1 MANRLRNLS
10 ELAANAAATAAGPHL
25 GPQVGIMLRAFLA
38 SPQRTKIFL
47 LAAGLVAVVGATAF
61 GQYRLNAWNRPF
73 YDALARKD
81 FGQFVDQLGV
91 FGIIAGGL
99 LILNVAQAWLNL
111 TTKVSLRE
119 GLVRDL
125 FDEWL
130 KPRRAFRLL
139 NAGEIGSNPDQRIHE
154 DARHLT
160 ELSTDLGIGLL
171 QSSLLLG
178 SFIGVLWILSGNV
191 TFHFNG
197 RSFAIPG
204 YMVWCA
210 LVYALTASWL
220 SWVVG
225 RPLINLNT
233 RRYALEA
240 GLRFAL
246 VRLNEHIDSVALSGG
261 EQDEKQRLIAELQK
275 VLLVMRQIVVAST
288 RLTWVTAGYGWFTII
303 APIVLAAP
311 GFFGGDLS
319 FGALMVVV
327 GAFNQVQGSL
337 RWFIDNFSVIADWR
351 ATLRR
356 IASFR
361 EALVTMD
368 RLGETENRIEFARAT
383 DAKVTFENLEIA
395 TTGGC
400 TTLSERH
407 VEIALGDRVLV
418 VGEPGTGKTALFLAI
433 AGLWPWGAGRI
444 ALPQSDGVMFMPREP
459 YVPLGTLR
467 AVLSYPAPENAYSD
481 EELRAVLDSAGLS
494 RLSSSLD
501 RVERWE
507 KELSDDE
514 QRFLAFIRILLH
526 KPRWLIID
534 EALDGLEDEARERV
548 MRLFNE
554 RLKGATILNIGRPE
568 RKHHFFKRVLHLT
581 KDPGGRCFVPQ
592 SNISLSGRQT

>member
-1 MANRLRNLS
+1 M
-10 ELAANAAATAAGPHL
+10 
-25 GPQVGIMLRAFLA
+25 VRAFWT
-38 SPQRTKIFL
+38 SPQRTKVLL
-47 LAAGLVAVVGATAF
+47 LAAGIVAVVGAAAF
-61 GQYRLNAWNRPF
+61 GQYLLNAWNRPF

-81 FGQFVDQLGV
+81 FEQFVYQLGV
-91 FGIIAGGL
+91 FGIIAGAL

-119 GLVRDL
+119 GLVGDL

-191 TFHFNG
+191 TFHVNG
-197 RSFAIPG
+197 RNFAIPG

-210 LVYALTASWL
+210 LIYAITASWL

-233 RRYALEA
+233 RRYSLEA
-240 GLRFAL
+240 ELRFAL

-261 EQDEKQRLIAELQK
+261 EQDEKQRLNAELQK
-275 VLLVMRQIVVAST
+275 VLLVMRQIVGAST

-303 APIVLAAP
+303 APIIVAAP
-311 GFFGGDLS
+311 GFFGGNLS
-319 FGALMVVV
+319 FGALMMVV

-361 EALVTMD
+361 EALLTMD
-368 RLGETENRIEFARAT
+368 RLGETENRIEFAQDA

-395 TTGGC
+395 TAGGC

-433 AGLWPWGAGRI
+433 AGLWPWGSGRI
-444 ALPQSDGVMFMPREP
+444 GLPPSDGVMFLPREP

-467 AVLSYPAPENAYSD
+467 AVLSYPAPENAYTD
-481 EELRAVLDSAGLS
+481 EELRAVLDCAGLN

-507 KELSDDE
+507 KQLSDDE
-514 QRFLAFIRILLH
+514 QRFLAFVRIFLH
-526 KPRWLIID
+526 KPRWLVID
-534 EALDGLEDEARERV
+534 EALDGLDDEARERV
-548 MRLFNE
+548 LRLFNE
-554 RLKGATILNIGRPE
+554 RLKGAAILNIGRPE
-568 RKHHFFKRVLHLT
+568 RKHHFFRRVLHLI
-581 KDPGGRCFVPQ
+581 KDPAGRCFIPERTVT
-592 SNISLSGRQT
+592 LSERQTQ